1 MDIKIVEER
10 LNEIYKL
17 IKLSL
22 FKEASE
28 KIDIV
33 IEDNNINN
41 EQIKKIINNLLDIL
55 FKFNEDRKHKE
66 AIDTVKVISKFK
78 DYIKDKKIEN
88 IILNEL
94 ELAEGKIFL
103 HSKPRSLQVVL
114 TTMCNLD
121 CIMCGLPQAHYVM
134 PDSIKKTIIDYM
146 PYLES
151 VIWQGGEPLLY
162 KGFKDLFYSASKH
175 NVEQTV
181 TTNGLLIDNDILD
194 VIERTQ
200 GTIHLDISIDAVD
213 KITYAKIRRKGD
225 FNILLEKIDLINKKM
240 LKKSNQNFMLGM
252 QPVIM
257 KSNYKQ
263 LDQMI
268 DFAIEKGF
276 SKILF
281 QRLYPSYLAV
291 NEGLNTDENNLV
303 VEKIKEYKEKLER
316 QQKLINID
324 SNLEYI
330 KDNLNE
336 SFVCNKNAED
346 NCNNINIEQ
355 NNNLFCLAPWKRMF
369 IGREKIVMPVCHC
382 DVDGIKVDN
391 IDDIWNG
398 KGMIDFRKHMLE
410 GTIPNQCNTFC
421 KTSGDCFERIRRT
434 GKC

>member
-1 MDIKIVEER
+1 MNIQIVEEK
-10 LNEIYKL
+10 LSKIYKL

-33 IEDNNINN
+33 IQYDGINN
-41 EQIKKIINNLLDIL
+41 EQIKKIVTSLLDIL

-66 AIDTVKVISKFK
+66 AIETVKIINKFK
-78 DYIKDKKIEN
+78 DYIKDKRIEN

-121 CIMCGLPQAHYVM
+121 CIMCGLPQEHYIM
-134 PDSIKKTIIDYM
+134 PDSIKKTIIEYM

-162 KGFKDLFYSASKH
+162 KGFKDLFYAASKYD
-175 NVEQTV
+175 VDQTV

-225 FNILLEKIDLINKKM
+225 FNILLEKIDLINKKI
-240 LKKSNQNFMLGM
+240 LKNTNPNFMLGM

-263 LDQMI
+263 LSQMI
-268 DFAIEKGF
+268 DFAIDKGF

-281 QRLYPSYLAV
+281 QRLYPSYLAK
-291 NEGLNTDENNLV
+291 NEGLNTDENNYV
-303 VEKIKEYKEKLER
+303 VEQIKEYKEKLER
-316 QQKLINID
+316 QKRLINID

-330 KDNLNE
+330 KDNSNE
-336 SFVCNKNAED
+336 NFVCNKNLEE
-346 NCNNINIEQ
+346 NPHNIKQKND
-355 NNNLFCLAPWKRMF
+355 LFCLAPWKRMF

-382 DVDGIKVDN
+382 DVDGIKVEN
-391 IDDIWNG
+391 INELWNG
-398 KGMIDFRKHMLE
+398 KGMIDFRKCMLE
-410 GTIPNQCNTFC
+410 GTIPHQCNTFC

-434 GKC
+434 GKN